1 MEKLPAAAGPEVA
14 GGLTTLAAAMTGM
27 VVDRAECSDDVRFL
41 AGLDAVPVVS
51 GATPLHERK
60 KWYAHTHTHTRALP
74 RTHVISSVAHSLSRR
89 PDLKGLSEEPWRDAR
104 KPVIIRDLAS
114 SDDEKRSKAQVT
126 CSRLCHVRHDRMD
139 FALMIKWIS
148 YLLEHGGV
156 PDKAYLL
163 HVRTYVADPQRLV

>member
-1 MEKLPAAAGPEVA
+1 MA
-14 GGLTTLAAAMTGM
+14 GM
-27 VVDRAECSDDVRFL
+27 VVDRAEGSDVVHFL
-41 AGLDAVPVVS
+41 AGPDAVPAVS
-51 GATPLHERK
+51 GATPLHGHK
-60 KWYAHTHTHTRALP
+60 KWYAHAHTRASFVLLT
-74 RTHVISSVAHSLSRR
+74 RELSRR

-104 KPVIIRDLAS
+104 KPGIIRDLAS
-114 SDDEKRSKAQVT
+114 SDDAKRSKAQVT

-139 FALMIKWIS
+139 YALMIKWIS